1 MILYL
6 WLAAPGMTTKL
17 DFTLLQ
23 ALPFVLMN
31 FMIHVFQMNY
41 RAVVQTGTFVRA
53 NKLKTFQF
61 VQTEV
66 PTYQVK

>member
-23 ALPFVLMN
+23 ALPLVVMN

-53 NKLKTFQF
+53 NKTFQF

-66 PTYQVK
+66 LTYQVK